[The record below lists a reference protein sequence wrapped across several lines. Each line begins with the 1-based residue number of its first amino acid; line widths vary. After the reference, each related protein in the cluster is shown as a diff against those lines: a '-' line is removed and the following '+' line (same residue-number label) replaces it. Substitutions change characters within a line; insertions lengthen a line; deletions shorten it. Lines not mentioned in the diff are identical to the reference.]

1 MWPQTIHASLRRSKP
16 NWRRK
21 EHYFEKGEWK
31 MEKRKFGNTDMEFS
45 VLGFGGAEIG
55 YNESQTQ
62 EEVDTLLNSAL
73 DSGLNVI
80 DTAAAYKTSE
90 EMIGNAVGHRRDDF
104 YLLTKCGAL
113 DAFTRSD
120 WSAVGIVKTVE
131 TSLKNLKTDHLDLV
145 QLHSCDSEILRRGE
159 AIEGLERAREKGYT
173 RYIGYSGDR
182 DDART
187 AIELGAFDSLQTSVS
202 VADQTPITGNIP
214 MAAEKGMGIIAKR
227 PIANAVWRHAA
238 KPADGYHHEY
248 WDRIQKLKFNF
259 LELPLEESVG
269 IALRFTLSI
278 PGVATAI
285 VGTTRPDRWQQNA
298 RYVQEGA
305 LDTKTYDAIRAR
317 WDEIADDSWVGQV

>member
-1 MWPQTIHASLRRSKP
+1 
-16 NWRRK
+16 
-21 EHYFEKGEWK
+21 
-31 MEKRKFGNTDMEFS
+31 MEKRKFGRTDMEFS

-62 EEVDTLLNSAL
+62 DEVDRLLNSAL

-90 EMIGNAVGHRRDDF
+90 EMIGKAVGHRRDDY

-113 DAFTRSD
+113 EAFTRFD
-120 WSAVGIVKTVE
+120 WSADGIVKTVE
-131 TSLKNLKTDHLDLV
+131 TSLKNLKTDHLDIV
-145 QLHSCDSEILRRGE
+145 QLHSCDSEELRRGD

-182 DDART
+182 EDART

-214 MAAEKGMGIIAKR
+214 MAAGKGMGIIAKR
-227 PIANAVWRHAA
+227 PIANAVWRHAS
-238 KPADGYHHEY
+238 KPTDSYHHEY
-248 WDRIQKLKFNF
+248 WERIQKLKFDF
-259 LELPLEESVG
+259 LDLPLEDSVG

-285 VGTTRPDRWQQNA
+285 VGTTRPERWQQNA
-298 RYVQEGA
+298 RYAHEGA
-305 LDTKTYDAIRAR
+305 LDREIFEAIRAR
-317 WDEIADDSWVGQV
+317 WDEVAEEGWVGQV